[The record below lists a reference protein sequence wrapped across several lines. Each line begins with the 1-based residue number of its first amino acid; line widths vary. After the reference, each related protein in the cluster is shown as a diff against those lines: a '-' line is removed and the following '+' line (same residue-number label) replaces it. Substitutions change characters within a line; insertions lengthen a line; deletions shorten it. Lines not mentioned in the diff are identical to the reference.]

1 MTDIPTELEKILR
14 GLKYQV
20 LRGQV
25 SDTGWQTEVW
35 FDVTDTARQAILN
48 LITEARLDELDNLP
62 WKHTEKYGINTPY
75 VTKKWLI
82 ERKAELNRKPR
93 LVGVTMPDGQVVR
106 LHGQGEATLKKGTSD
121 DTNS

>member
-1 MTDIPTELEKILR
+1 MADIPTELEKILQKAFEQIQDSASATR
-14 GLKYQV
+14 LGFDAPDMRWV
-20 LRGQV
+20 L
-25 SDTGWQTEVW
+25 E
-35 FDVTDTARQAILN
+35 AIQN
-48 LITEARLDELDNLP
+48 LVTEARLDELDNLP

-121 DTNS
+121 E